1 MRVKNKERVRS
12 TVFHCQ
18 ESSSSVD
25 WFSSNHPSNI
35 FLQNFPLNNGSNYHG
50 RRHGISMNLMSNY
63 ININK

>member
-50 RRHGISMNLMSNY
+50 RRHGISM
-63 ININK
+63 